1 VTKRRQS
8 TARERGEDT
17 RKRRIVLPFLPR
29 ESRLQQ
35 AAKIIDEH
43 RGDKGERG
51 DCKDNCANM
60 LDWLE
65 WMDKGDNAFG
75 RVSSGKE
82 VKAEKRVATWLRRG
96 VILLRNLYGWPPGF
110 EKFMADVGRWA
121 KLYKPGKAREPTPTI
136 LAKRWAAEAAL
147 HLCDEFEIEP
157 TKTRN
162 GSFCRLAAVL
172 YGNKGYDLQKH
183 CIAVLAPDY
192 STRLARTKD
201 TNKDKDRIQLRDKPI
216 PLDLTDLKRIG
227 GANPLQ
233 K

>member
-1 VTKRRQS
+1 VSKRRQS
-8 TARERGEDT
+8 TARERRED
-17 RKRRIVLPFLPR
+17 KRRIVLPFMPR

-35 AAKIIDEH
+35 AARIINEH
-43 RGDKGERG
+43 RGDKRERG
-51 DCKDNCANM
+51 DCKDNCVNM

-65 WMDKGDNAFG
+65 RMGKGDNAF
-75 RVSSGKE
+75 RRARSGKE

-110 EKFMADVGRWA
+110 EKFMADVGQWA
-121 KLYKPGKAREPTPTI
+121 KLYEPGKARKPTPTI

-157 TKTRN
+157 TKTKD
-162 GSFCRLAAVL
+162 GPFCRLAAVL
-172 YGNKGYDLQKH
+172 YGNGGNDLQKH

-192 STRLARTKD
+192 STSLARRKN
-201 TNKDKDRIQLRDKPI
+201 TNKDRIHLRDKPI
-216 PLDLTDLKRIG
+216 PLDLTDVKRIG